1 MATQIND
8 FRKAID
14 TDNSVVTAG
23 EGGGGGGDGQR
34 EEMGTLLNRGVWA

>member
-23 EGGGGGGDGQR
+23 KGGGREMGMGKK
-34 EEMGTLLNRGVWA
+34 EEMGTERDFA